1 MIRHHPYFAGAR
13 PLSFLCGHQFPTV
26 PKTSDRITERLSE
39 QIGEHRF
46 AMWFGQADITV
57 DGTRVQVKA
66 HSQFVA
72 DWINHRFNR
81 ELRAVASETLGSD
94 ADVRISVE
102 TRDAPRRHEQP
113 SEGDRGARSNRPPA
127 PDRDRGRRS
136 TPPRPARQLG
146 GGFASLDDFIVGA
159 SNRLAWSAATQLGDE
174 GERSSVSPLFI
185 HGGCGLG
192 KTHLL
197 QGICRRAAERMGDR
211 SRIRYVTGEQF
222 TNEYIMAVQTG
233 SMDRFRRAHRG
244 LRLLAIDDV
253 HFLANKKKTQAEFLH
268 TLDAIGLTG
277 ARLALASDE
286 HPSTIARFSEGLV
299 SRFLS
304 GMVVEIEEPDP
315 ATRLEL
321 VRQLATRRD
330 LQLSDA
336 AARLIASNCP
346 GSVRELQG
354 MLTRLEA
361 MQMLDPAQVQ
371 AADADQMLIPGIDEF
386 GRRIIGS
393 TTVQRLLQ
401 HRALD
406 RTIHVTL
413 SDIMEAVCT
422 KTGVTRDDLTGRAR
436 HRRISLARAM
446 FAYLAR
452 EMTTRSYPE
461 IGRALGRNNH
471 SSVHA
476 AAKRLARTL
485 DENPLVEFN
494 RSEPP
499 LDLLQAMAEIRR
511 RLRA

>member
-1 MIRHHPYFAGAR
+1 M
-13 PLSFLCGHQFPTV
+13 
-26 PKTSDRITERLSE
+26 PKTTDRITERLSKH
-39 QIGEHRF
+39 IGEHRF

-57 DGTRVQVKA
+57 DGTKVQVKA

-81 ELRAVASETLGSD
+81 ALRTVVNETLGSD
-94 ADVRISVE
+94 ADVQVSVE

-113 SEGDRGARSNRPPA
+113 SEGKRGARSNRPSA

-136 TPPRPARQLG
+136 TPPGPRRDLG
-146 GGFASLDDFIVGA
+146 GGFASLDDFIVGS
-159 SNRLAWSAATQLGDE
+159 SNRLAWSAAIQLGDE
-174 GERSSVSPLFI
+174 AERSAVSPLFI

-197 QGICRRAAERMGDR
+197 QGICRRAAERLGDR

-222 TNEYIMAVQTG
+222 TNEYIMAVKSG
-233 SMDRFRRAHRG
+233 SMDQFRRAHRG

-268 TLDAIGLTG
+268 TLDAIELTG

-286 HPSTIARFSEGLV
+286 HPHTIARFSKGLV

-315 ATRLEL
+315 VTRLEL
-321 VRQLATRRD
+321 VRQLAARRS

-346 GSVRELQG
+346 GSVRELLG

-386 GRRIIGS
+386 GRRIIG
-393 TTVQRLLQ
+393 TATVQRLLQ

-413 SDIMEAVCT
+413 ADIMEAVCV
-422 KTGVTRDDLTGRAR
+422 KTGVTRDDMTGRAR

-476 AAKRLARTL
+476 AAKRLTRTL
-485 DENPLVEFN
+485 EKNPLVEFSGN
-494 RSEPP
+494 EPA

-511 RLRA
+511 QLRA